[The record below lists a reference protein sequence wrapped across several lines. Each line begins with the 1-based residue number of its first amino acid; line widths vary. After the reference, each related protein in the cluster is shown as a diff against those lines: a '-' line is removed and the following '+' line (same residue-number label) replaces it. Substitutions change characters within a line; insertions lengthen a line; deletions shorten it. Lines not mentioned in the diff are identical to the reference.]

1 MAYSKVFS
9 RILSLRKD
17 IIGDPEEF
25 FSPTPQLTHP
35 ADELYSIDE
44 AVSRIAKA
52 CENNEKITIYGDYDA
67 DGVTS
72 TGIMFMFLKAA
83 GADVE
88 YLY

>member
-44 AVSRIAKA
+44 AVSRIV
-52 CENNEKITIYGDYDA
+52 KIT
-67 DGVTS
+67 
-72 TGIMFMFLKAA
+72 KR
-83 GADVE
+83 
-88 YLY
+88 